1 MQVQAHGSVPER
13 VDQNIRQALLR
24 PSTCDFDSLFAAL
37 GAEASKK
44 PEDPGTMA
52 PPPVPT
58 LKPKSAHVPV
68 SEQGSDAPTPT
79 PRGSEAGSMDVD
91 QARVFGLKLIVSLS
105 RSNTGYML

>member
-1 MQVQAHGSVPER
+1 
-13 VDQNIRQALLR
+13 
-24 PSTCDFDSLFAAL
+24 
-37 GAEASKK
+37 
-44 PEDPGTMA
+44 MA

-79 PRGSEAGSMDVD
+79 PRGSQGSMDVD

-105 RSNTGYML
+105 RSNTGYMWILIPKAIFYLITGLYI